1 MEKISILIADDH
13 KLIRETWSFILNN
26 DSRFTVVA
34 ECGDSEQAVEM
45 ARTKKP
51 QIVLMDI
58 NMTPISGFE
67 ATERIR
73 KVSPGSKVIGVSM
86 HSQPAYAKKM
96 LQIGARGYV
105 TKNSSKEEMITA
117 IMEVNAGNKYI
128 CDEIK
133 NNISELVL
141 EENKDVPNVNALT
154 EREIQIIN
162 LIKEGQ
168 SSKEIALNLNISL
181 KTVEVH
187 RHNILKKLKLKNSAS
202 LVNLLIMWLPVF
214 SNLGVNLYIGAKM
227 NLYNPTIRAFFL

>member
-1 MEKISILIADDH
+1 MQKVTILIADDH
-13 KLIRETWSFILNN
+13 KLIRETWSYILNN
-26 DSRFTVVA
+26 DPRFEVVA
-34 ECGDSEQAVEM
+34 ECGDSEQAVEV
-45 ARTKKP
+45 ARTKRP
-51 QIVLMDI
+51 QIILMDI

-73 KVSPGSKVIGVSM
+73 KVSPASKIIGVSM

-105 TKNSSKEEMITA
+105 TKNSSKEEMIKA
-117 IMEVNAGNKYI
+117 ILEVNNGNKYI

-141 EENKDVPNVNALT
+141 EENKDTPNVNALT

-162 LIKEGQ
+162 LIKEGF
-168 SSKEIALNLNISL
+168 SSKEIAGQLSISL

-202 LVNLLIMWLPVF
+202 LVNFI
-214 SNLGVNLYIGAKM
+214 NNTATYI
-227 NLYNPTIRAFFL
+227 

>member
-1 MEKISILIADDH
+1 MDKISVLIADDH
-13 KLIRETWSFILNN
+13 KLIRETWSYILNN
-26 DSRFTVVA
+26 DSRFEVIA

-45 ARTKKP
+45 SKQKRP

-58 NMTPISGFE
+58 NMMPISGFE

-73 KVSPGSKVIGVSM
+73 KVSPLSKVIGVSM

-96 LQIGARGYV
+96 LQIGAKGYV
-105 TKNSSKEEMITA
+105 TKNSSKEEMIKA
-117 IMEVNAGNKYI
+117 IMEVHNGNKYV

-133 NNISELVL
+133 NNISDQVL
-141 EENKDVPNVNALT
+141 EDNSDAPNVNALT

-168 SSKEIALNLNISL
+168 SSKEIAGVLAISL

-202 LVNLLIMWLPVF
+202 LVNFMNN
-214 SNLGVNLYIGAKM
+214 SATYI
-227 NLYNPTIRAFFL
+227 

>member
-26 DSRFTVVA
+26 DPRFQVVA

-45 ARTKKP
+45 ARVKKP
-51 QIVLMDI
+51 QVVLMDI

-67 ATERIR
+67 ATEKIR
-73 KVSPGSKVIGVSM
+73 RVSPGSKVIGVSM

-105 TKNSSKEEMITA
+105 TKNSSKEEMIAA
-117 IMEVNAGNKYI
+117 ILEVQAGNKYI

-168 SSKEIALNLNISL
+168 SSKEIANVLKISL

-202 LVNLLIMWLPVF
+202 LVNFINNVAT
-214 SNLGVNLYIGAKM
+214 SI
-227 NLYNPTIRAFFL
+227 

>member
-1 MEKISILIADDH
+1 MDKITVLIADDH
-13 KLIRETWSFILNN
+13 KLIRETWSFILNG
-26 DSRFTVVA
+26 DPRFQVVA

-45 ARTKKP
+45 ARQKHP
-51 QIVLMDI
+51 NVVLMDI
-58 NMTPISGFE
+58 NIMPISGFE

-73 KVSPGSKVIGVSM
+73 KVSPKTRVIGVSM

-105 TKNSSKEEMITA
+105 TKNSSKEEMIMA
-117 IMEVNAGNKYI
+117 ILEVHAGNRYI

-133 NNISELVL
+133 NNISELVMDD
-141 EENKDVPNVNALT
+141 NRDTPNVNALT

-168 SSKEIALNLNISL
+168 SSKEIATNLNISL

-202 LVNLLIMWLPVF
+202 LVNFINQ
-214 SNLGVNLYIGAKM
+214 STNA
-227 NLYNPTIRAFFL
+227 

>member
-1 MEKISILIADDH
+1 
-13 KLIRETWSFILNN
+13 
-26 DSRFTVVA
+26 
-34 ECGDSEQAVEM
+34 
-45 ARTKKP
+45 
-51 QIVLMDI
+51 
-58 NMTPISGFE
+58 
-67 ATERIR
+67 
-73 KVSPGSKVIGVSM
+73 VSPASRIIGISM

-117 IMEVNAGNKYI
+117 IMEVHNGNKYI

-168 SSKEIALNLNISL
+168 SSKEIAVSLNISL

-202 LVNLLIMWLPVF
+202 LVNFINNVAT
-214 SNLGVNLYIGAKM
+214 SI
-227 NLYNPTIRAFFL
+227 

>member
-26 DSRFTVVA
+26 DTRFLVVA

-58 NMTPISGFE
+58 NMSPFSGFE
-67 ATERIR
+67 ATEKIR
-73 KVSPGSKVIGVSM
+73 KFSPGSKVIGVSM

-96 LQIGARGYV
+96 LQIGAKGYV
-105 TKNSSKEEMITA
+105 TKNSSKEEMIKA
-117 IMEVNAGNKYI
+117 IMEVYKGNKFI

-133 NNISELVL
+133 NIISDQLLTEQTDSPNINS
-141 EENKDVPNVNALT
+141 LT

-162 LIKEGQ
+162 YIKEGS
-168 SSKEIALNLNISL
+168 SSKEIATSLNISL

-202 LVNLLIMWLPVF
+202 LVNFIVT
-214 SNLGVNLYIGAKM
+214 SNNYM
-227 NLYNPTIRAFFL
+227 

>member
-1 MEKISILIADDH
+1 MEKISVLIADDH
-13 KLIRETWSFILNN
+13 KLIRETWSYILNN
-26 DSRFTVVA
+26 DSRFEVIA

-45 ARTKKP
+45 SKVKRP

-58 NMTPISGFE
+58 NMMPISGFE

-73 KVSPGSKVIGVSM
+73 KVSPLSKVIGVSM

-96 LQIGARGYV
+96 LQIGAKGYV
-105 TKNSSKEEMITA
+105 TKNSSKEEMIKA
-117 IMEVNAGNKYI
+117 ILEVHNGNKYV

-133 NNISELVL
+133 NNISDQVL
-141 EENKDVPNVNALT
+141 EENSDAPNVNALT

-168 SSKEIALNLNISL
+168 SSKEIAAVLAISL

-202 LVNLLIMWLPVF
+202 LVNFMNN
-214 SNLGVNLYIGAKM
+214 SATYI
-227 NLYNPTIRAFFL
+227 

>member
-1 MEKISILIADDH
+1 MEKISVLIADDH

-26 DSRFTVVA
+26 DARFTVVA

-45 ARTKKP
+45 AKNKKP

-58 NMTPISGFE
+58 NMLPISGFE
-67 ATERIR
+67 ATEKIR
-73 KVSPGSKVIGVSM
+73 KVSPASRIIGISM

-117 IMEVNAGNKYI
+117 IMEVHSGNKYI

-168 SSKEIALNLNISL
+168 SSKEIAVTLNISL

-202 LVNLLIMWLPVF
+202 LVNFINNVAT
-214 SNLGVNLYIGAKM
+214 SI
-227 NLYNPTIRAFFL
+227 

>member
-1 MEKISILIADDH
+1 MEKISVLIADDH

-26 DSRFTVVA
+26 DPRFNVVA

-45 ARTKKP
+45 AKSKKP

-58 NMTPISGFE
+58 NMLPISGFE
-67 ATERIR
+67 ATEKIR
-73 KVSPGSKVIGVSM
+73 KVSPASRIIGISM

-105 TKNSSKEEMITA
+105 TKNSSKEEMINA
-117 IMEVNAGNKYI
+117 IMEVHSGNKYI

-141 EENKDVPNVNALT
+141 EENRDVPNVNALT

-168 SSKEIALNLNISL
+168 SSKEIAMSLNISL

-202 LVNLLIMWLPVF
+202 LVNFINNVATSM
-214 SNLGVNLYIGAKM
+214 
-227 NLYNPTIRAFFL
+227 

>member
-1 MEKISILIADDH
+1 MQKISIMIADDH
-13 KLIRETWSFILNN
+13 KLIRETWSYILNN
-26 DSRFTVVA
+26 DPRFEVVA
-34 ECGDSEQAVEM
+34 ECGDSEEAVEM
-45 ARTKKP
+45 ARQKRP
-51 QIVLMDI
+51 QIILMDI

-67 ATERIR
+67 ATEKIR
-73 KVSPGSKVIGVSM
+73 KVSPASRIIGVSM

-105 TKNSSKEEMITA
+105 TKNSSKEEMIKA
-117 IMEVNAGNKYI
+117 ILEVQNGNKYI

-141 EENKDVPNVNALT
+141 EENKDTPNVNALT

-162 LIKEGQ
+162 LIKEGL
-168 SSKEIALNLNISL
+168 SSKEIATQLNISL

-202 LVNLLIMWLPVF
+202 LVNFI
-214 SNLGVNLYIGAKM
+214 NNTATYI
-227 NLYNPTIRAFFL
+227 

>member
-1 MEKISILIADDH
+1 MEKISVLIADDH

-26 DSRFTVVA
+26 DPRFTVVA

-45 ARTKKP
+45 AKNKKP

-58 NMTPISGFE
+58 NMMPISGFE

-73 KVSPGSKVIGVSM
+73 KVSPLSKVIGVSM

-96 LQIGARGYV
+96 LQIGAKGYV
-105 TKNSSKEEMITA
+105 TKNSSKEEMIKA
-117 IMEVNAGNKYI
+117 IMEVHKGNKFI

-133 NNISELVL
+133 NIISDQLINEQPDGPNINS
-141 EENKDVPNVNALT
+141 LT

-162 LIKEGQ
+162 YIKEGS
-168 SSKEIALNLNISL
+168 SSKEIATSLNISL

-202 LVNLLIMWLPVF
+202 LVNFI
-214 SNLGVNLYIGAKM
+214 NTNATYI
-227 NLYNPTIRAFFL
+227 